1 MNAIIQAIILG
12 IIEGLTEFLPVS
24 STGHLIVGQ
33 RALGYTDA
41 AELFTVVIQLGAI
54 AAVLWHYRIDLIRK
68 VKGLLARDKHAL
80 AFWMLWIIA
89 SIPAAAFGFFADDL
103 LGRYATPTTVGVS
116 LIIGGIIIW
125 LIESLHRAKPS
136 KSEPQFQKLTLKQ
149 AIRIGCFQVL
159 ALVPGV
165 SRSGST
171 IMGGLLSGLDRVT
184 ATAFSFYLSIPIIIG
199 AGGYKLVT
207 ERENI
212 DAISGGSTAL
222 IVGTLTAFVSAL
234 LVINWLLHYVA
245 KNDFKAFAV
254 YRIMFGIII
263 LATIARW

>member
-12 IIEGLTEFLPVS
+12 IIEGLTEFLPIS
-24 STGHLIVGQ
+24 STGHLIVAQ
-33 RALGYTDA
+33 RAMVYRDA

-54 AAVLWHYRIDLIRK
+54 AAVVWHYRADLIGK
-68 VKGLLARDKHAL
+68 TKGLFVRDTKAV
-80 AFWMLWIIA
+80 AFWRLWIIA
-89 SIPAAAFGFFADDL
+89 SIPAAVIGFLADDL

-116 LIIGGIIIW
+116 LIIGGILIW
-125 LIESLHRAKPS
+125 IIESFHRTKKS
-136 KSEPQFQKLTLKQ
+136 KEQPQFESLTLRQ
-149 AIRIGCFQVL
+149 AVRVGCFQTL

-165 SRSGST
+165 SRSGAT
-171 IMGGLLSGLDRVT
+171 IMGGVLSGLDRVT

-207 ERENI
+207 EREHI

-222 IVGTLTAFVSAL
+222 IVGTLTAFILAL
-234 LVINWLLHYVA
+234 FVINWLLHYIA

-254 YRIMFGIII
+254 YRIVFGIVI
-263 LATIARW
+263 LATIAR